1 MDFINR
7 IMPILWKLLIKNPK
21 CKINVATI
29 EDKLTVN
36 ILLGKR
42 RRTYAHK
49 DIDILI
55 GQLSNIQ

>member
-1 MDFINR
+1 
-7 IMPILWKLLIKNPK
+7 MPILWKLLIKNPK